1 MFGLFAAV
9 CPLGT
14 NEKVWV
20 ERRMLWFANQFGI
33 ERMRNARVILPT
45 DEFFPDPYEADFF
58 SARKC
63 LDRMCAYMG
72 VDPATITLEVMEDE
86 QMIGATGLYEIGE
99 QSNICIAM
107 KQLEYPDKLM
117 KTLAHEL
124 AHELL
129 LKIKRLAPDTSD
141 HEQMTDLL
149 PVFLGTGIFIANATI
164 TSTSGVEGGN
174 HYWTVSK
181 QGYLSSITLGYAFAL
196 FAYVRGERRP
206 AWAKYLRTD
215 ALATFRQGLRYLNNT
230 GDSLFHPDLIDKK
243 TETPTAKSVA
253 MCLCHNRATIRLS
266 ALWDI
271 LEFRMESI
279 ELLPL
284 VERCFQ
290 DPDPDIRR
298 IAVMALTVFGA
309 SAERTIPTLIQAAM
323 QGNAE
328 VRAAAA
334 TALGDIGTCPSEVV
348 SALSVILGDLEA
360 NVIAAAA
367 IALSKYG
374 EAATP
379 ALPRLLTAI
388 ELAAGVTD
396 HELLSYLVA
405 ALQIL
410 RPDPRRTLRQL
421 LKERDPEGLKLAL
434 SLLRE
439 QRTDLKS

>member
-1 MFGLFAAV
+1 MFGLFPAS
-9 CPLGT
+9 CPLST

-20 ERRMLWFANQFGI
+20 ERTMRWFADQFGI

-45 DEFFPDPYEADFF
+45 DEFFPDPYAADFF

-63 LDRMCAYMG
+63 LDRMCAYMDI
-72 VDPATITLEVMEDE
+72 DPTTITLEILEDE
-86 QMIGATGLYEIGE
+86 QMVGAAGVYEIGE

-107 KQLEYPDKLM
+107 RQLVHPDHLL
-117 KTLAHEL
+117 KTITHEL

-129 LKIKRLAPDTSD
+129 LKIKRLSPDTSD

-164 TSTSGVEGGN
+164 TSTSGNEGSN
-174 HYWTVSK
+174 YYWTVSK

-230 GDSLFHPDLIDKK
+230 GDSLFHPDTIDKK
-243 TETPTAKSVA
+243 TETPTPKSVA
-253 MCLCHNRATIRLS
+253 MCLCHNRATVRMS

-271 LEFRMESI
+271 LEFRIDAI

-284 VERCFQ
+284 VEYCFQ
-290 DPDPDIRR
+290 DPDTDIQR
-298 IAVMALTVFGA
+298 IAVIVLTVFGA

-323 QGNAE
+323 QGNPS

-348 SALSVILGDLEA
+348 FALGVVLGDLDG
-360 NVIAAAA
+360 NVVAAAA
-367 IALSKYG
+367 MALAKYG

-379 ALPRLLTAI
+379 ALPRLLAAI
-388 ELAAGVTD
+388 ELAASVTD
-396 HELLSYLVA
+396 QQVLVYLLA

-410 RPDPRRTLRQL
+410 RPNPRRTLRL
-421 LKERDPEGLKLAL
+421 LLQDRDPEGLKLTL

-439 QRTDLKS
+439 QRSGV